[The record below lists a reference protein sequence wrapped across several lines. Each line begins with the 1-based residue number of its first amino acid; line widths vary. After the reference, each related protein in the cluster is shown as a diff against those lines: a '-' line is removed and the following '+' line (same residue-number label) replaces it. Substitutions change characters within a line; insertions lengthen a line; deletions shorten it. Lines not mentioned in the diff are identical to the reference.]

1 MDMDSFL
8 QALPIVL
15 NFEVLSVIFLAAI
28 FGLFIGSI
36 PGLTATMATALL
48 IPVTFFMDPVPAIAA
63 IVTTVATAIFAG
75 DIPGALLRM
84 PGTPAS
90 AAYCDEAFAMTRKGQ
105 AGQAL
110 GVGLT
115 ASVIGGLIGSTVLVF
130 ATSTLANFAFSFS
143 SYEYFW
149 VACLGLSCAVVISAG
164 SAVKG
169 LISLLIGLFISTI
182 GIDLMSGHARYTFGV
197 TELLGGVSFVPML
210 IGMFA
215 ISEIMRYATTTAY
228 GIRRAPDQLM
238 TNPFKE
244 VPQIL
249 GKYKLNL
256 LRGSGLGAII
266 GVLPGA
272 GADMAA
278 WIAYGT
284 SKKFSKEREKF
295 GNGHVEG
302 LIDASAANN
311 AGLSGAWVPALVF
324 GIPGDSITAIAI
336 GVLYMKGLN
345 PGPTIFYEN
354 AELLNAVFIIFFVA
368 NLILLPLGLV
378 AIKTS
383 TMLLRVPQRVLMP
396 VILMFCI
403 VGSFAIT
410 NSIFGIAVMLSA
422 GLLAFIME
430 ENGFPVAPTVL
441 GIVLGS
447 MIEEMFL
454 ASMIKSDGNFLEFF
468 SRPISCVLGIIT
480 LAVWC
485 IPLVKYAKSAFED
498 RNNARPKGPVVK

>member
-1 MDMDSFL
+1 
-8 QALPIVL
+8 
-15 NFEVLSVIFLAAI
+15 
-28 FGLFIGSI
+28 
-36 PGLTATMATALL
+36 MA
-48 IPVTFFMDPVPAIAA
+48 D
-63 IVTTVATAIFAG
+63 
-75 DIPGALLRM
+75 
-84 PGTPAS
+84 
-90 AAYCDEAFAMTRKGQ
+90 
-105 AGQAL
+105 
-110 GVGLT
+110 
-115 ASVIGGLIGSTVLVF
+115 
-130 ATSTLANFAFSFS
+130 
-143 SYEYFW
+143 
-149 VACLGLSCAVVISAG
+149 
-164 SAVKG
+164 
-169 LISLLIGLFISTI
+169 
-182 GIDLMSGHARYTFGV
+182 
-197 TELLGGVSFVPML
+197 
-210 IGMFA
+210 
-215 ISEIMRYATTTAY
+215 
-228 GIRRAPDQLM
+228 
-238 TNPFKE
+238 
-244 VPQIL
+244 
-249 GKYKLNL
+249 
-256 LRGSGLGAII
+256 
-266 GVLPGA
+266 
-272 GADMAA
+272 

-284 SKKFSKEREKF
+284 SNKFSKEREKF